1 MDIVFIEQL
10 SVITTI
16 GVYDWEQKIEQ
27 KLVLD
32 IEMGW
37 DNKRASRSDNVTD
50 CLDYAQI
57 SQAIMDHV
65 SKNKFGLVERVA
77 EEVAQLLLGHFVAL
91 GYALKLLSQAQLC
104 GRKVW
109 VLLLKEALDPLKT
122 EKKDRAVYRRQLS
135 VRH

>member
-77 EEVAQLLLGHFVAL
+77 EEVAQLLLGHFCCPWVRIKVAKP
-91 GYALKLLSQAQLC
+91 GA
-104 GRKVW
+104 V
-109 VLLLKEALDPLKT
+109 V
-122 EKKDRAVYRRQLS
+122 RAKS
-135 VRH
+135 VGVIIERGTKPA

>member
-16 GVYDWEQKIEQ
+16 GVYDWEQEIEQ
-27 KLVLD
+27 KLVFD

-37 DNKRASRSDNVTD
+37 DNKRASMSDNVID

-57 SQAIMDHV
+57 SQAIVSHV

-77 EEVAQLLLGHFVAL
+77 EEVAQLLLSSFACPWVRIKVAKP
-91 GYALKLLSQAQLC
+91 GAIARAHQVGVIIERGS
-104 GRKVW
+104 
-109 VLLLKEALDPLKT
+109 KT
-122 EKKDRAVYRRQLS
+122 A
-135 VRH
+135 